1 MLGLLLTF
9 LIFASSHYA
18 TSPNWLYLWLNP
30 LCLFAAAGVWI
41 KSWRR
46 AVYCYQIC
54 NFAAV
59 AALCA
64 VGCMGVQSLNVAF
77 LPLMGADLLRSATF
91 IYLNRK

>member
-1 MLGLLLTF
+1 MDTGL
-9 LIFASSHYA
+9 I
-18 TSPNWLYLWLNP
+18 
-30 LCLFAAAGVWI
+30 LFIV
-41 KSWRR
+41 
-46 AVYCYQIC
+46 
-54 NFAAV
+54 AAV